1 MNTIYLSI
9 TPHDPIIAR
18 DGRPFGKDQGIRMRS
33 LNWPYPSVLAGSL
46 RTMLG
51 KMNGGFSD
59 KVVEKLLEIDI
70 AGPLPM
76 KDAQLYLPI
85 PKDVLARE
93 MVDKLLAIP
102 LRPADLKTGEGC
114 DLPRSGLVPAMLPE
128 AEDDDFKPKKLP
140 AFWSMRKMIA
150 WLSNPSGLNFSL
162 CQDLKPYEE
171 EDIEAGNGDELKK
184 KECWKDDPD
193 FLEAPKKDERIH
205 TGINAITG
213 VAAVEEGLLFMSVGI
228 DFSTTEK
235 ADGILLS
242 ARIKSDGVFE
252 ETISDLNEIHPIG
265 GERRLARWARS
276 VSSNGWDCDNKL
288 ESLLSKS
295 QKIRMVLATPAI
307 FLNGWLPGWLKD
319 VNGYLEGTPPEA
331 SDELKL
337 RLVSACIDRWK
348 PISGWSAE
356 AKSRGPKEIRRLVP
370 AGSVYFFEVRQG
382 NAGELAKNHW
392 LRSVCDDVQGDKDR
406 NRKDGFG
413 LAVWGIW

>member
-1 MNTIYLSI
+1 
-9 TPHDPIIAR
+9 
-18 DGRPFGKDQGIRMRS
+18 
-33 LNWPYPSVLAGSL
+33 
-46 RTMLG
+46 
-51 KMNGGFSD
+51 
-59 KVVEKLLEIDI
+59 
-70 AGPLPM
+70 
-76 KDAQLYLPI
+76 
-85 PKDVLARE
+85 
-93 MVDKLLAIP
+93 MVD
-102 LRPADLKTGEGC
+102 
-114 DLPRSGLVPAMLPE
+114 
-128 AEDDDFKPKKLP
+128 
-140 AFWSMRKMIA
+140 
-150 WLSNPSGLNFSL
+150 
-162 CQDLKPYEE
+162 Q
-171 EDIEAGNGDELKK
+171 DELKK

-228 DFSTTEK
+228 DFSTKEK
-235 ADGILLS
+235 ADGIFLS
-242 ARIKSDGVFE
+242 ARIKADGVFE
-252 ETISDLNEIHPIG
+252 ETISDLDEIHPIG

-319 VNGYLEGTPPEA
+319 VNGYLEGTPPDA

-370 AGSVYFFEVRQG
+370 AGSVYFFEVRHG
-382 NAGELAKNHW
+382 NAGELAKTHW